1 MSNVVRVF
9 SVNENERETLKFETP
24 FFHWRARYNPFDDSK
39 TLKTENLT
47 RKFKNKRKSNVYCAI
62 FVENSIFRQFKQ
74 EILAEN
80 WIFGRFLD
88 PRN

>member
-39 TLKTENLT
+39 TLKTENLKIKEKVMFIVRFLLKT
-47 RKFKNKRKSNVYCAI
+47 QFSDNLNRKF
-62 FVENSIFRQFKQ
+62 
-74 EILAEN
+74 
-80 WIFGRFLD
+80 
-88 PRN
+88 